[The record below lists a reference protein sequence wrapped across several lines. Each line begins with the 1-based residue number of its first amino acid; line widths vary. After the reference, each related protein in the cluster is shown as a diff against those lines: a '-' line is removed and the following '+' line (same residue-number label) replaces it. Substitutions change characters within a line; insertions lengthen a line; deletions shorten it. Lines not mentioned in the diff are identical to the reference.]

1 MSYEDSPIPL
11 RDAITPPPPPDTR
24 WLQTPVRAF
33 MRPGVVTVAEDASL
47 LQVQR
52 AMVAHGVHA
61 VLITA
66 AGGPLGWVTAA
77 GLLPWLDK
85 EPALYPARTAIS
97 EKVAYIPPGASARD
111 ALQALS
117 DRRRQPSRGQPA
129 HRRIAAGRRERDRPR
144 PARLRGLIRSAP
156 LRPADQSRWDAGRQR
171 RSWRHAPA

>member
-11 RDAITPPPPPDTR
+11 RDAVTPPPPPDTR

-47 LQVQR
+47 HQVQR

-66 AGGPLGWVTAA
+66 AGGPLGWVTAT

-85 EPALYPARTAIS
+85 EPALYPARTAMS
-97 EKVAYIPPGASARD
+97 EKVVYIPPGASARE

-117 DRRRQPSRGQPA
+117 DAEVSHLVVSPRT
-129 HRRIAAGRRERDRPR
+129 AASPQGVVSEIDLV
-144 PARLRGLIRSAP
+144 RLASGA
-156 LRPADQSRWDAGRQR
+156 
-171 RSWRHAPA
+171 

>member
-11 RDAITPPPPPDTR
+11 RDAMTPPPPPDTR
-24 WLQTPVRAF
+24 WLRTPVRAF

-61 VLITA
+61 VLITT

-85 EPALYPARTAIS
+85 EPALYSAKSAIS
-97 EKVAYIPPGASARD
+97 EKVAYIPPGASARQ
-111 ALQALS
+111 ALKALS
-117 DRRRQPSRGQPA
+117 DAEVSHLVVSPRT
-129 HRRIAAGRRERDRPR
+129 AASPQGVVSEIDLV
-144 PARLRGLIRSAP
+144 RLASGA
-156 LRPADQSRWDAGRQR
+156 
-171 RSWRHAPA
+171 

>member
-1 MSYEDSPIPL
+1 MSYEDTPFPL
-11 RDAITPPPPPDTR
+11 RDAVTPPPPPDTR

-66 AGGPLGWVTAA
+66 VGGPLGWVTAA
-77 GLLPWLDK
+77 GLLPWLTK
-85 EPALYPARTAIS
+85 EPALYPARSAIS
-97 EKVAYIPPGASARD
+97 ENVAYIPPGASARE

-117 DRRRQPSRGQPA
+117 DPASAISWSARAPPHRRRAS
-129 HRRIAAGRRERDRPR
+129 
-144 PARLRGLIRSAP
+144 
-156 LRPADQSRWDAGRQR
+156 
-171 RSWRHAPA
+171 